1 MYWCITSDLSMP
13 KFVSSFSATASLY
26 LDKALMFMKS
36 LYVRMYACHIC
47 TYTVPHT
54 VYVEHLANIKFGD
67 LGANTGW
74 LTFSL
79 VNQLSS

>member
-1 MYWCITSDLSMP
+1 MFGSKNLLTNANEHSN
-13 KFVSSFSATASLY
+13 VAASVHVL
-26 LDKALMFMKS
+26 
-36 LYVRMYACHIC
+36 VC
-47 TYTVPHT
+47 T
-54 VYVEHLANIKFGD
+54 VYVEHLVDIKFGD

>member
-1 MYWCITSDLSMP
+1 MVDSIAYVCMY
-13 KFVSSFSATASLY
+13 V
-26 LDKALMFMKS
+26 
-36 LYVRMYACHIC
+36 
-47 TYTVPHT
+47 HT
-54 VYVEHLANIKFGD
+54 IYEEHLEEIKFGN